1 MNTVLDS
8 PEQVAKVISKV
19 FTWSF
24 VAVIILSRVSISSFT
39 RIAPGNTG
47 VISNVWTGSLRS
59 VPQGMAWRMPWITQ
73 VQSYPTALRT
83 YTMVRRAGE
92 GSAEGDDSIDLP
104 TLEGQHITQDISVTY
119 NTSEDRAAQVF
130 KSFRGADISEIE
142 ATFIRRTII
151 TVAQNSAGQ
160 MSLTEVISSKR
171 DDLQAAIQK
180 DLSAELNKMGFA
192 LDKVNLGASHL
203 LRPWRLVQQKM
214 AAQAQAQQ
222 AEYELQKQE
231 MLAKAVAKAEGEAQ
245 SVLVRAK
252 AESEAN
258 RMLQATLSPILIQN
272 KTIEKWN
279 GILPQVTGGSMPSST
294 STTSRAP
301 NKSSDHGGQPHD
313 TLDNPSSAPRR
324 RSEANAYLFK

>member
-1 MNTVLDS
+1 MSTVLDS
-8 PEQVAKVISKV
+8 PEYFANVTSKV
-19 FTWSF
+19 LTGL
-24 VAVIILSRVSISSFT
+24 VAVVVLVSLISSFT
-39 RIAPGNTG
+39 VIAPGNTG
-47 VISNVWTGSLRS
+47 VIFNIWTGSLRS

-83 YTMVRRAGE
+83 YTMVRRTGE
-92 GSAEGDDSIDLP
+92 GSAVGDDSIDLP

-119 NTSEDRAAQVF
+119 NRSEDRAAQVL
-130 KSFRGADISEIE
+130 KSFRGSNISEIE

-171 DDLQAAIQK
+171 DQLQSAIQK
-180 DLSAELNKMGFA
+180 NLSAELTKMGFA

-203 LRPWRLVQQKM
+203 PQTLEAQMQQKM
-214 AAQAQAQQ
+214 AAQQQAQQ

-231 MLAKAVAKAEGEAQ
+231 MLAKAAVAKAGREAQ

-258 RMLQATLSPILIQN
+258 RMLQATLSSILIQN

-279 GILPQVTGGSMPSST
+279 GILPQVTGGSMPL
-294 STTSRAP
+294 
-301 NKSSDHGGQPHD
+301 
-313 TLDNPSSAPRR
+313 LDLN
-324 RSEANAYLFK
+324 NFKGSKQ

>member
-8 PEQVAKVISKV
+8 PEQAAKLISKV
-19 FTWSF
+19 LTGV
-24 VAVIILSRVSISSFT
+24 VAVLVLASLISSFT
-39 RIAPGNTG
+39 VIAPGNTG
-47 VISNVWTGSLRS
+47 VIFNIWTGSLRS

-83 YTMVRRAGE
+83 YTMVRRTGE
-92 GSAEGDDSIDLP
+92 GSAVGDDSIDLP

-130 KSFRGADISEIE
+130 KSFRGSDISEIE

-180 DLSAELNKMGFA
+180 NLSAELNKMGFA

-203 LRPWRLVQQKM
+203 PQTLEAQMQQKM
-214 AAQAQAQQ
+214 AAQQQAQQ

-231 MLAKAVAKAEGEAQ
+231 MLAKAAVAKAEGEAQ

-258 RMLQATLSPILIQN
+258 RMLQATLSAILIQN

-279 GILPQVTGGSMPSST
+279 GILPQVTGGSMPL
-294 STTSRAP
+294 
-301 NKSSDHGGQPHD
+301 
-313 TLDNPSSAPRR
+313 LDLN
-324 RSEANAYLFK
+324 NFKGAKQ

>member
-8 PEQVAKVISKV
+8 PEQVAKMISKV
-19 FTWSF
+19 LTGLA
-24 VAVIILSRVSISSFT
+24 AVIVLASLISSFT
-39 RIAPGNTG
+39 VIAPGNTG
-47 VISNVWTGSLRS
+47 VIFNIWTGSLRS

-83 YTMVRRAGE
+83 YTMVRRTGE
-92 GSAEGDDSIDLP
+92 GSAVGDDSIDLP

-130 KSFRGADISEIE
+130 KSFRGSDISEIE

-171 DDLQAAIQK
+171 DELQAAIQK
-180 DLSAELNKMGFA
+180 NLSAELNKMGFA

-203 LRPWRLVQQKM
+203 PQTLEAQMQQKM
-214 AAQAQAQQ
+214 AAQQQAQQ

-231 MLAKAVAKAEGEAQ
+231 MLAKAAVAKAEGEAQ

-258 RMLQATLSPILIQN
+258 RMLQATLSAILIQN

-279 GILPQVTGGSMPSST
+279 GILPQVTGGSMPL
-294 STTSRAP
+294 
-301 NKSSDHGGQPHD
+301 
-313 TLDNPSSAPRR
+313 LDLN
-324 RSEANAYLFK
+324 NFKGAKQ

>member
-1 MNTVLDS
+1 MNTELDS
-8 PEQVAKVISKV
+8 PEQVATMVSKV
-19 FTWSF
+19 VTGL
-24 VAVIILSRVSISSFT
+24 VAVVILASLISSFT
-39 RIAPGNTG
+39 VIAPGNTG
-47 VISNVWTGSLRS
+47 VIFNIWSGSLRS

-83 YTMVRRAGE
+83 YTMVRRTGE
-92 GSAEGDDSIDLP
+92 GSAIGDDSIDLP

-130 KSFRGADISEIE
+130 KSFRGSDISEIE

-171 DDLQAAIQK
+171 DELQAAIQK
-180 DLSAELNKMGFA
+180 NLSVELTKMGFA

-203 LRPWRLVQQKM
+203 PQTLEAQMQQKM
-214 AAQAQAQQ
+214 AAQQEAQQ

-231 MLAKAVAKAEGEAQ
+231 MLAKAAVAKAEGEAQ

-252 AESEAN
+252 ADSEAN
-258 RMLQATLSPILIQN
+258 RMLQATLSAMLIQN

-279 GILPQVTGGSMPSST
+279 GILPQVTGGSMPL
-294 STTSRAP
+294 
-301 NKSSDHGGQPHD
+301 
-313 TLDNPSSAPRR
+313 LDLN
-324 RSEANAYLFK
+324 NFKGAKP

>member
-1 MNTVLDS
+1 MNTVLES
-8 PEQVAKVISKV
+8 PEQIAKMISKV
-19 FTWSF
+19 VTGI
-24 VAVIILSRVSISSFT
+24 VAVVILASLISSFT
-39 RIAPGNTG
+39 VIAPGNTG
-47 VISNVWTGSLRS
+47 VIFNIWSGSLRS

-83 YTMVRRAGE
+83 YTMVRRTGE
-92 GSAEGDDSIDLP
+92 GSAMGDDSIDLP

-119 NTSEDRAAQVF
+119 NTSEDKAAQVF
-130 KSFRGADISEIE
+130 KSFRGSDISEIE

-171 DDLQAAIQK
+171 DELQAAIQK
-180 DLSAELNKMGFA
+180 DLSVELNKMGFA

-203 LRPWRLVQQKM
+203 PQTLEAQMQQKM
-214 AAQAQAQQ
+214 AAQQQAQQ

-231 MLAKAVAKAEGEAQ
+231 MLAKAAVAKAEGEAQ

-258 RMLQATLSPILIQN
+258 RMLQATLSGILIQN

-279 GILPQVTGGSMPSST
+279 GILPQVTGGSMPL
-294 STTSRAP
+294 
-301 NKSSDHGGQPHD
+301 
-313 TLDNPSSAPRR
+313 LDLNSFK
-324 RSEANAYLFK
+324 NAKP

>member
-1 MNTVLDS
+1 MSTVLDS
-8 PEQVAKVISKV
+8 PEQFAKIASRVL
-19 FTWSF
+19 TGL
-24 VAVIILSRVSISSFT
+24 VAVAVLASLISSFT
-39 RIAPGNTG
+39 VIAPGNTG
-47 VISNVWTGSLRS
+47 VIFNIWTGSLRS

-83 YTMVRRAGE
+83 YTMVRRTGE
-92 GSAEGDDSIDLP
+92 GSAIGDDSIDLP

-130 KSFRGADISEIE
+130 KSFRGSDISEIE

-171 DDLQAAIQK
+171 DELQAGIQK
-180 DLSAELNKMGFA
+180 NLSAELNKMGFA

-203 LRPWRLVQQKM
+203 PQTLEAQMQQKM
-214 AAQAQAQQ
+214 AAQQQAQQ

-231 MLAKAVAKAEGEAQ
+231 MLAKAAVAKAEGEAQ

-252 AESEAN
+252 AETEAN
-258 RMLQATLSPILIQN
+258 RMLQSTLSAILIQN

-279 GILPQVTGGSMPSST
+279 GVLPQVTGGSMPL
-294 STTSRAP
+294 
-301 NKSSDHGGQPHD
+301 
-313 TLDNPSSAPRR
+313 LDLN
-324 RSEANAYLFK
+324 NFKGAKQ

>member
-8 PEQVAKVISKV
+8 PEQAAKLISKV
-19 FTWSF
+19 LTGV
-24 VAVIILSRVSISSFT
+24 VAVVVLASLISSFT
-39 RIAPGNTG
+39 VIAPGNTG
-47 VISNVWTGSLRS
+47 VIFNIWTGSLRS

-83 YTMVRRAGE
+83 YTMVRRTGE
-92 GSAEGDDSIDLP
+92 GSAVGDDSIDLP

-130 KSFRGADISEIE
+130 KSFRGSDISEIE

-171 DDLQAAIQK
+171 DELQGSIQK
-180 DLSAELNKMGFA
+180 NLSAELNKMGFA

-203 LRPWRLVQQKM
+203 PQTLEAQMQQKM
-214 AAQAQAQQ
+214 AAQQQAQQ

-231 MLAKAVAKAEGEAQ
+231 MLAKAAVAKAEGEAQ

-258 RMLQATLSPILIQN
+258 RMLQATLSAILIQN

-279 GILPQVTGGSMPSST
+279 GILPQVTGGSMPL
-294 STTSRAP
+294 
-301 NKSSDHGGQPHD
+301 
-313 TLDNPSSAPRR
+313 LDLNS
-324 RSEANAYLFK
+324 FKGAKQ